1 MFGLQLD
8 LVSLCMCCIS
18 WIFCHVTLKLCIM
31 TSSLRLDGDV
41 IIITTAGL
49 SASGAEV
56 KPSEMVKLTLF
67 QNIEKQA

>member
-1 MFGLQLD
+1 MHVLHQLD
-8 LVSLCMCCIS
+8 FLSCNAE
-18 WIFCHVTLKLCIM
+18 LCIM
-31 TSSLRLDGDV
+31 TSSLSLDGDV